1 MRAVSPEMPFTLCV
15 STRGDT
21 VEDGFHGAFGVVY
34 LALGVLGFAA
44 PGVVAAVIGHPLVD
58 SGELTPDNVFHIVV
72 GAVFLL
78 AGLTGPRTIPAG
90 RAA

>member
-1 MRAVSPEMPFTLCV
+1 M
-15 STRGDT
+15 
-21 VEDGFHGAFGVVY
+21 
-34 LALGVLGFAA
+34 LGFVA